1 MSYLLNHAASLRI
14 SPELETQIRGI
25 HALVGNAVTEGRY
38 IVIGTGCMQ
47 LINAAVYSLS
57 PRNHDAIQHPAQV
70 VVAAPY
76 YGVCPGHF
84 ELSQVISI
92 DQLKSKN

>member
-1 MSYLLNHAASLRI
+1 MSYLINNVASLWI
-14 SPELETQIRGI
+14 SPKLETQIRGI
-25 HALVGNAVTEGRY
+25 HALVGNTVTEGRY
-38 IVIGTGCMQ
+38 IVIGTGSMQ

-57 PRNHDAIQHPAQV
+57 PRNLDAIQHPAQV
-70 VVAAPY
+70 VAAVPY
-76 YGVCPGHF
+76 YGVCLGHF